1 MALERAVS
9 ARYAV
14 SWLYGEFRIARL
26 SRGRVVEEYS
36 SPELVETPAEL
47 ADALQKARDH
57 VDFRRRGQVAVL
69 HEHDLHSH
77 EFFEVPAM
85 RRRDLERYLARQVS
99 QNTAFKDE
107 PAWCFHEANHGDGQE
122 GVLLHLLPER
132 IVSSTVDA
140 CEAQQLQVKSY
151 VPLTEIVSAYL
162 PTLELDG
169 TIIVVALFRT
179 RVEIIVCD
187 ADGEALFVRELAYGF
202 ADGPIGRLAMDVN
215 RTIRYTKQQTGRRV
229 DQVRLI
235 GDLATERLLELS
247 KDVEAEVHVD
257 PATNMPTFWL
267 ENVSALTGK
276 LDANFVATNRVGVS
290 SEVLQRMGVFA
301 SIGFVASCVLVAGVV
316 HQIHSAS
323 ENLIVRVESQ
333 NLTLEQ
339 DIAELE
345 RLLQASREQADHL
358 ARMKANTFNLPTLF
372 VLHLSR
378 ITPPAITFNDVSVD
392 KVDEHWEVSIQGQ
405 INTELANTA
414 RELAV
419 FENMLTAEPW
429 NLAVTESWK
438 ESWFQQLTSG
448 SLRDGQPVGF
458 ELAGVLR

>member
-1 MALERAVS
+1 MSV
-9 ARYAV
+9 RYAI
-14 SWLYGEFRIARL
+14 SWLYGELRVSRL

-36 SPELVETPAEL
+36 APEPVETAEEF
-47 ADALQKARDH
+47 AKALHVARSH
-57 VDFRRRGQVAVL
+57 VDFRRNGQVAVL

-77 EFFEVPAM
+77 EFFEVPKM

-99 QNTAFKDE
+99 QNTAFADE
-107 PAWCFHEANHGDGQE
+107 PAWCYHEANHGDGQE
-122 GVLLHLLPER
+122 GVLLHLLPQR

-140 CEAQQLQVKSY
+140 CSAENLTVRSY

-162 PTLELDG
+162 PTLQLEG
-169 TIIVVALFRT
+169 TVIVVALFRT

-202 ADGPIGRLAMDVN
+202 ADGPIGRLSMDVN

-235 GDLATERLLELS
+235 ADLGTEELLEMS
-247 KDVEAEVHVD
+247 RDVEAEVHVD
-257 PATNMPTFWL
+257 PATNPSTFWL
-267 ENVSALTGK
+267 ERVAALAGR
-276 LDANFVATNRVGVS
+276 LDANFISTSRVGISVT
-290 SEVLQRMGVFA
+290 VLKRMGVFA
-301 SIGFVASCVLVAGVV
+301 SIGVVASCLLISAVV

-323 ENLIVRVESQ
+323 ENLIVRVQAQ
-333 NLTLEQ
+333 NQILEE

-345 RLLQASREQADHL
+345 RLLSASREQADHL

-378 ITPPAITFNDVSVD
+378 ITPPSITFNDVSVD
-392 KVDEHWEVSIQGQ
+392 KVGEHWQVTIQGQ
-405 INTELANTA
+405 IETELANTA
-414 RELAV
+414 RELTL
-419 FENMLTAEPW
+419 FEDMLKGEPW

-438 ESWFQQLTSG
+438 DSWFNQLTSG
-448 SLRDGQPVGF
+448 ARRDGQPVGF